1 MTSAKPL
8 RILIVDDH
16 PVVLQG
22 LAAMI
27 AQEQDMV
34 VVAGARNGREAIE
47 MHCCFRPD
55 VTLVDLRL
63 PDMSGVDV
71 VEAIRQAQSDAGCI
85 VLSVFGGD
93 EDIYR
98 ALRKGARAY
107 LQKDV
112 TQEEL
117 VRAIRAV
124 ARGNR
129 YLPTTVAAHL
139 ADRIAGSNP
148 TPRELAVLQ
157 LIASGKSN
165 KEIAA
170 DLSVGEGT
178 VKTHVNNVM
187 RKLGVTSRTQAILA
201 AVQRGLVHMG
211 AKRHG

>member
-1 MTSAKPL
+1 MISAEPV
-8 RILIVDDH
+8 RILVVDDH

-22 LAAMI
+22 LVAMI
-27 AQEQDMV
+27 SQEPDMQI
-34 VVAGARNGREAIE
+34 VAEARNGREAIE
-47 MHCCFRPD
+47 MHRRVRPD

-71 VEAIRQAQSDAGCI
+71 VAAIRQEHRDAGLI

-98 ALRKGARAY
+98 ALQKGARAY

-112 TQEEL
+112 TREEL
-117 VRAIRAV
+117 IRAV
-124 ARGNR
+124 RAVSRGNR
-129 YLPTTVAAHL
+129 YLPVSVAARL
-139 ADRIAGSNP
+139 ADRISGSNP

-170 DLSVGEGT
+170 ELPVGEGT
-178 VKTHVNNVM
+178 VKTHVNNIM

-201 AVQRGLVHMG
+201 AVQRGLVHLG
-211 AKRHG
+211 PKRHS